1 MLTDE
6 TAVCCSVRPSP
17 RVLLID
23 PSDAGRAILAERL
36 RFQGFVVVECKDGA
50 EGAIQAL
57 EEAPDVV
64 IADLS
69 MPSISGVQLCRLLGS
84 EPGTSKV
91 PVVLRGSEG
100 RRNHFWAEQAGA
112 FAYVIKGRMGELVRA
127 LRRAIEQKPHA
138 EPDDFFV
145 VGLTQSLDVRER
157 IATHLD
163 AALFDSV
170 IAAEVRRLGTSESF
184 DRLVDLLSQ
193 FVSQVT
199 SYRWMA
205 VWRLEPMRL
214 GIHSNPANRAQA
226 LVEAGLAFGGVP
238 DAPVVAVEDDDAVTD
253 PSGPAAIVEA
263 IYFGDQLIGSFA
275 LAPRAQVHQNDPVL
289 VKIIGREL
297 GGALRMATLVE
308 ESRWMATTDALTGL
322 SNRRAFIDW
331 ATREVARCARY
342 SDHLSVILLDVDHF
356 KQVNDRYG
364 HASGDAVL
372 AAVSR
377 LMASIVRTCDVVARW
392 GGEEFVVALPSTS
405 LEGAMLVAE
414 RIRAALERHPIADP
428 SGLALSVTASFG
440 VAQLDSGETVDLVVD
455 RADRAMYAAKSAGR
469 NRVLSTAQLVQ
480 PLNSLSPLSSPQSAS
495 TVSAVVSIA
504 PKKTAE
510 A

>member
-1 MLTDE
+1 
-6 TAVCCSVRPSP
+6 V
-17 RVLLID
+17 
-23 PSDAGRAILAERL
+23 LAERL
-36 RFQGFVVVECKDGA
+36 RAQGFVVLECKDGA
-50 EGAIQAL
+50 EGAVQAL
-57 EEAPDVV
+57 EEAPDAV

-69 MPSISGVQLCRLLGS
+69 MPSISGVQLCRLLRS

-127 LRRAIEQKPHA
+127 LRRAIELNIPPAQTD
-138 EPDDFFV
+138 EFFV
-145 VGLTQSLDVRER
+145 VGLAQALDVRER

-170 IAAEVRRLGTSESF
+170 IAAEVRRLGTCESF

-205 VWRLEPMRL
+205 VWRYEPMRL
-214 GIHSNPANRAQA
+214 GIHNNPANRAEA
-226 LVEAGLAFGGVP
+226 LAEAGQAFNRSLDV
-238 DAPVVAVEDDDAVTD
+238 PVVAVEDDDAVDD
-253 PSGPAAIVEA
+253 PEGPAAIVEP
-263 IYFGDQLIGSFA
+263 IYFGDRLIGSFA
-275 LAPRAQVHQNDPVL
+275 MAPGAPVHQNDPVL
-289 VKIIGREL
+289 VKTIAREL

-322 SNRRAFIDW
+322 SNRRAFVDW
-331 ATREVARCARY
+331 ANREVARCARY
-342 SDHLSVILLDVDHF
+342 SDHFCVTLLDVDHF
-356 KQVNDRYG
+356 KHVNDRHG
-364 HASGDAVL
+364 HAAGDAVL

-377 LMASIVRTCDVVARW
+377 LMAGLVRSCDVVARW

-405 LEGAMLVAE
+405 LDGAMLVAD
-414 RIRAALERHPIADP
+414 RIRAALEVLPITDP
-428 SGLALSVTASFG
+428 SDQVLTVTASFG
-440 VAQLDSGETVDLVVD
+440 VAELEPGETLEQLVD

-469 NRVLSTAQLVQ
+469 NRVVSTAQLV
-480 PLNSLSPLSSPQSAS
+480 PALHSLSPQSAPQS
-495 TVSAVVSIA
+495 ASSAAPIVSMTPRKVV
-504 PKKTAE
+504 E

>member
-1 MLTDE
+1 
-6 TAVCCSVRPSP
+6 VRPSS

-23 PSDAGRAILAERL
+23 PSDAGRAVLAERL
-36 RFQGFVVVECKDGA
+36 RAQGFVVIECKDGA
-50 EGAIQAL
+50 EGAVQAL
-57 EEAPDVV
+57 EEAPDAVV
-64 IADLS
+64 ADLS
-69 MPSISGVQLCRLLGS
+69 MPSISGVQLCRLLRS

-127 LRRAIEQKPHA
+127 LRRAIELKSGEQTD
-138 EPDDFFV
+138 EFFV
-145 VGLTQSLDVRER
+145 VGLAKTLDVRER

-205 VWRLEPMRL
+205 VWRFEPMRL
-214 GIHSNPANRAQA
+214 GIHNNPANRAEA
-226 LVEAGLAFGGVP
+226 LAEAHRAFGRSA
-238 DAPVVAVEDDDAVTD
+238 DAPVVAVEDDDAD
-253 PSGPAAIVEA
+253 DDAEGPPALVEPV
-263 IYFGDQLIGSFA
+263 YFGDRLIGSFA
-275 LAPRAQVHQNDPVL
+275 LSPRAPVHQNDPVL
-289 VKIIGREL
+289 VKTVAREL

-331 ATREVARCARY
+331 ANREVARCSRY
-342 SDHLSVILLDVDHF
+342 GDHFCVTLLDVDHF

-364 HASGDAVL
+364 HAAGDAVL

-377 LMASIVRTCDVVARW
+377 LMSSIVRSCDVVARW

-405 LEGAMLVAE
+405 LEGAMLVAD
-414 RIRAALERHPIADP
+414 RIRAALELHPIADP
-428 SGLALSVTASFG
+428 NGGQVLTVTASFG
-440 VAQLDSGETVDLVVD
+440 VAELEAGETLEQVVD

-469 NRVLSTAQLVQ
+469 NRVLSTAQLVPALQ
-480 PLNSLSPLSSPQSAS
+480 SLTPPQSSPQAS
-495 TVSAVVSIA
+495 SMAPVLSMT
-504 PKKTAE
+504 PKKVVE

>member
-1 MLTDE
+1 M
-6 TAVCCSVRPSP
+6 
-17 RVLLID
+17 
-23 PSDAGRAILAERL
+23 LAERL
-36 RFQGFVVVECKDGA
+36 RFQGFVVSECKDGA

-57 EEAPDVV
+57 EEAPDAV

-69 MPSISGVQLCRLLGS
+69 MPSISGVQLCRLLRS
-84 EPGTSKV
+84 EAGTSNV

-127 LRRAIEQKPHA
+127 LRRAIEQKPND
-138 EPDDFFV
+138 EPDAFFV
-145 VGLTQSLDVRER
+145 VGLAKTLDVRER

-163 AALFDSV
+163 AALFESV

-214 GIHSNPANRAQA
+214 GIHTNPANRAEA
-226 LVEAGLAFGGVP
+226 LAEAARAFGGRL
-238 DAPVVAVEDDDAVTD
+238 DAPVVAVEDDDAVVD
-253 PSGPAAIVEA
+253 AEGPPAIVEP
-263 IYFGDQLIGSFA
+263 IYFGDRLIGSFA
-275 LAPRAQVHQNDPVL
+275 LSPRAPVHQNDPVL
-289 VKIIGREL
+289 VKTIAREL

-331 ATREVARCARY
+331 ATREVLRCARY
-342 SDHLSVILLDVDHF
+342 SDHFCVMLLDVDHF

-364 HASGDAVL
+364 HAAGDAVL

-377 LMASIVRTCDVVARW
+377 LMGSVVRSCDVVARW
-392 GGEEFVVALPSTS
+392 GGEEFVVALPSTT
-405 LEGAMLVAE
+405 LDGATLVAE
-414 RIRAALERHPIADP
+414 RIRAALEVHPIADP
-428 SGLALSVTASFG
+428 NGGQVLSVTASFG
-440 VAQLDSGETVDLVVD
+440 VAELEAGESLEQLVD

-469 NRVLSTAQLVQ
+469 NRVLATAQLG
-480 PLNSLSPLSSPQSAS
+480 PALHSISPQSSPQSSPMAS
-495 TVSAVVSIA
+495 VVSMA
-504 PKKTAE
+504 PKKVVE

>member
-1 MLTDE
+1 M
-6 TAVCCSVRPSP
+6 
-17 RVLLID
+17 
-23 PSDAGRAILAERL
+23 
-36 RFQGFVVVECKDGA
+36 VECKDGA

-57 EEAPDVV
+57 EEAPDAV

-69 MPSISGVQLCRLLGS
+69 MPSISGVQLCRLLRS

-91 PVVLRGSEG
+91 PVILRGSEG

-127 LRRAIEQKPHA
+127 LRRAIEQKSHD
-138 EPDDFFV
+138 ERDDFFV
-145 VGLTQSLDVRER
+145 VGLTQTLDVRER

-163 AALFDSV
+163 AALFESV

-205 VWRLEPMRL
+205 IWRLEPMRL
-214 GIHSNPANRAQA
+214 GIHNNPANREQA
-226 LVEAGLAFGGVP
+226 LAEAAQAFGGAL

-253 PSGPAAIVEA
+253 ASGPPAIVEA
-263 IYFGDQLIGSFA
+263 IYFGDRLIGTFA
-275 LAPRAQVHQNDPVL
+275 LAPRAPVHQNDPVL
-289 VKIIGREL
+289 VATIGREL

-331 ATREVARCARY
+331 ATREVARSTRY
-342 SDHLSVILLDVDHF
+342 SDHFSAILLDVDHF
-356 KQVNDRYG
+356 KQVNDRHG
-364 HASGDAVL
+364 HAAGDAVL

-405 LEGAMLVAE
+405 LEGAVLVAE
-414 RIRAALERHPIADP
+414 RIRATLEAHPIAYAA
-428 SGLALSVTASFG
+428 GQTLTVTASFG
-440 VAQLDSGETVDLVVD
+440 VAQLEAGETVDLVVD

-469 NRVLSTAQLVQ
+469 NRVLSTAQLV
-480 PLNSLSPLSSPQSAS
+480 PVLHSLAPQSMPQSA
-495 TVSAVVSIA
+495 AIGALVSIG
-504 PKKTAE
+504 PKKIAE

>member
-1 MLTDE
+1 M
-6 TAVCCSVRPSP
+6 
-17 RVLLID
+17 
-23 PSDAGRAILAERL
+23 LAERL
-36 RFQGFVVVECKDGA
+36 RFQGFVVSECKDGA

-57 EEAPDVV
+57 EEAPDAV

-69 MPSISGVQLCRLLGS
+69 MPSISGVQLCRLLRS

-91 PVVLRGSEG
+91 PVVLRGNEG

-127 LRRAIEQKPHA
+127 LRRAIEQKSPD
-138 EPDDFFV
+138 EPDAFFV
-145 VGLTQSLDVRER
+145 VGLAKTLDVRER

-163 AALFDSV
+163 AALFESV

-214 GIHSNPANRAQA
+214 GIHTNPANRAQA
-226 LVEAGLAFGGVP
+226 LAEAGRAFGGNLE
-238 DAPVVAVEDDDAVTD
+238 APVVAVEDDDAVVD
-253 PSGPAAIVEA
+253 PEGPPALVEP
-263 IYFGDQLIGSFA
+263 IYFGDRLIGSFA
-275 LAPRAQVHQNDPVL
+275 LSPRAPVHQNDPVL
-289 VKIIGREL
+289 VKTIAREL

-331 ATREVARCARY
+331 ATREVARCSRY
-342 SDHLSVILLDVDHF
+342 ADHFCVMLLDVDHF

-364 HASGDAVL
+364 HAAGDAVL

-377 LMASIVRTCDVVARW
+377 LMGSVVRSCDVVARW
-392 GGEEFVVALPSTS
+392 GGEEFVVALPSTP
-405 LEGAMLVAE
+405 LEGATSVAE
-414 RIRAALERHPIADP
+414 RIRAALEVHAIADP
-428 SGLALSVTASFG
+428 SGGQFLNVTASFG
-440 VAQLDSGETVDLVVD
+440 VAELDAGEQLEQLVD

-469 NRVLSTAQLVQ
+469 NRVLSTSHLV
-480 PLNSLSPLSSPQSAS
+480 PALHSISPQS
-495 TVSAVVSIA
+495 SAQSSSIA
-504 PKKTAE
+504 PVVSMAPKKVVE